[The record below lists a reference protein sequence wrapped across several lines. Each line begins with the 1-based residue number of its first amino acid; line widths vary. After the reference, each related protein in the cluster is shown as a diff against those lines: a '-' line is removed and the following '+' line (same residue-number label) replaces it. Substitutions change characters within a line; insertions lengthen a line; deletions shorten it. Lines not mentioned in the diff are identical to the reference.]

1 MGIIADAFCKPVAD
15 ESGFKNFI
23 EPYNTEN
30 GQSPRSSLEYLL
42 TVAIDSIYRTVNI
55 NILNQETPSDR
66 VVLIWWGFS
75 LCTRIPLNKIP
86 YWEIN
91 HLGTFTATSKGIFA
105 GVHFCA
111 AQWHLLEHLVHVQT
125 DVGNTATGSCKWKAA
140 AMFADF
146 ACNSQ
151 VVLI

>member
-1 MGIIADAFCKPVAD
+1 LKQGNFKPY
-15 ESGFKNFI
+15 FK
-23 EPYNTEN
+23 
-30 GQSPRSSLEYLL
+30 GL
-42 TVAIDSIYRTVNI
+42 SILKKV
-55 NILNQETPSDR
+55 
-66 VVLIWWGFS
+66 
-75 LCTRIPLNKIP
+75 PLGKIP

-111 AQWHLLEHLVHVQT
+111 AQWRLLEHLVHVQT
-125 DVGNTATGSCKWKAA
+125 DVGNTAIRNCKWKAA

-151 VVLI
+151 VALI